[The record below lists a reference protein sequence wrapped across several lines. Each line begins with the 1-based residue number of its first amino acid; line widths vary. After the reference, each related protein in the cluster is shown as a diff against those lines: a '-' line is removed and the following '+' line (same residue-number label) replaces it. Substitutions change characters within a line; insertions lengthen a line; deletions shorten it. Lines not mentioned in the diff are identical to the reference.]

1 MIMLCS
7 LASKTL
13 LNFYL
18 RILTGKKH
26 RQIKLQ
32 HLQKVG
38 IWAFGSLI
46 HQINSLWQ
54 VLKLKQNFEKN
65 KVVFGKTPFFVIGP
79 FCTHHSI
86 CLNIGFWYGS
96 FVWKWCTFNLSAFN
110 LKEVLQF
117 CQKGFCFQENPFQ
130 S

>member
-96 FVWKWCTFNLSAFN
+96 FVWKWYTFNLSAFN